1 MLRWVLL
8 LALCATCGG
17 AGKQKKVKPGP
28 KPSLA
33 RGWGG
38 SLKWARSYE
47 HALAKMVQSQK
58 PLMVIHHKE
67 ECRFSQEPS
76 LVSRRNVV
84 GYHWSHA
91 WFWGRT
97 GVSTARTQQR
107 PPTDEQQKKY
117 SGLLCP
123 MFAETETLKKAFA
136 DEQSIQEMAKDFIM
150 LNLLEETPDPNLAP
164 DGYYVPR
171 ILFVDPSMTVRTD
184 IRGKYS
190 NRQYAYEPGDMADL
204 LKSMKKAKVLI
215 HTEL

>member
-67 ECRFSQEPS
+67 ECRFSQ
-76 LVSRRNVV
+76 
-84 GYHWSHA
+84 A
-91 WFWGRT
+91 
-97 GVSTARTQQR
+97 
-107 PPTDEQQKKY
+107 
-117 SGLLCP
+117 
-123 MFAETETLKKAFA
+123 LKKAFA

-150 LNLLEETPDPNLAP
+150 LNLLVKKEETPDPNLAP